1 MNITLKL
8 FASLRRYLPEDCT
21 GSACDL
27 EVDPGTTVADVLAR
41 YGVPTE
47 GIVIL
52 VNGRSVDLDQ
62 ALEEG
67 DVMAVFHALAGG

>member
-8 FASLRRYLPEDCT
+8 FTSLRRYLPEGCS
-21 GSACDL
+21 GGACDL
-27 EVDPGTTVADVLAR
+27 EVDPGTSVGEVLRR

-52 VNGRSVDLDQ
+52 VNGRSAGLGRV
-62 ALEEG
+62 LEED
-67 DVMAVFHALAGG
+67 DVLAVFHALAGG